1 MLLFIFPLCKFFE
14 SQVQVP
20 MGFLTRPVTGYKSCY
35 DPGHSEEQ
43 YDQDRGL
50 HMIKVPCILP
60 SIKLIAIALTNMPV
74 MIHTMSI
81 ISVPKCP
88 GVSLS
93 GSR

>member
-35 DPGHSEEQ
+35 DPGHGEEQ
-43 YDQDRGL
+43 DDQYGGL

-60 SIKLIAIALTNMPV
+60 KMRLIAIALTNMPV

-88 GVSLS
+88 WVSLS
-93 GSR
+93 RSR